1 MKKEEGEREGGR
13 EKGKKEKKREEKDF
27 NAVKFRV
34 AW

>member
-1 MKKEEGEREGGR
+1 MRKEEGEREGGR

>member
-1 MKKEEGEREGGR
+1 MKKEEGGR

>member
-1 MKKEEGEREGGR
+1 MKKEEGGR

-34 AW
+34 DW